1 MLLILGIRIQP
12 GRRNTREWSSSDL
25 FVDESGVPRN
35 VHVVRPL
42 GMGLDDNAV
51 DAVRRYRFEP
61 STFQGKPVPVEI
73 DVEVNFRL
81 Y

>member
-1 MLLILGIRIQP
+1 
-12 GRRNTREWSSSDL
+12 
-25 FVDESGVPRN
+25 
-35 VHVVRPL
+35 
-42 GMGLDDNAV
+42 MGLDENAV